1 MVKASL
7 LDVRD
12 IKKSFSQPGGNI
24 AVLDGVKFSLN
35 PGESV
40 ALRGDSGSGK
50 STLLHLI
57 AGLDEVDGG
66 EILLDGQA
74 VHNLS
79 MEKRAKLRREKM
91 SLVFQQFH
99 LISTLNVLDNLRFQ
113 ANLCQRLD
121 TGFEQELVE
130 KLGLQEQLKKYPYQL
145 SGGQQ
150 QRVAI
155 ARSLLH
161 RPALVLA
168 DEPTGNLDEQSSLQV
183 MELFRDLVKQAG
195 SALLM
200 VTHSR
205 EMAEYLDQ
213 QWWLQQGKLNT
224 NKANTQLKEV
234 RK

>member
-1 MVKASL
+1 MSL
-7 LDVRD
+7 LEVDCLE
-12 IKKSFSQPGGNI
+12 KSFSQPEGNVV
-24 AVLDGVKFSLN
+24 VLDGVSFTLN
-35 PGESV
+35 SGDSV
-40 ALRGDSGSGK
+40 ALGGESGSGK

-57 AGLDEVDGG
+57 AGLDDADAGA
-66 EILLDGQA
+66 ILLEGKPIQD
-74 VHNLS
+74 LS
-79 MEKRAKLRREKM
+79 MAQRAEIRREKM

-99 LISTLNVLDNLRFQ
+99 LISTLKVLDNIRFQ

-121 TGFEQELVE
+121 AGFEQELIE
-130 KLGLQEQLKKYPYQL
+130 KLGLQDQLNKYPHQL

-183 MELFRDLVKQAG
+183 MGLFRDLVKQAG

-205 EMAEYLDQ
+205 EMAGYLDQ
-213 QWWLQQGKLNT
+213 QWWLKQGRLSNLGLET
-224 NKANTQLKEV
+224 SEAGA
-234 RK
+234 

>member
-1 MVKASL
+1 MRL
-7 LDVRD
+7 LEVSGLS
-12 IKKSFSQPGGNI
+12 KSFLQPEGDIN
-24 AVLDGVKFSLN
+24 VLNGVSFTLKS
-35 PGESV
+35 GESV
-40 ALRGDSGSGK
+40 ALRGESGCGK

-57 AGLDEVDGG
+57 AGLDDATAGK
-66 EILLDGQA
+66 ILLEGRPI
-74 VHNLS
+74 HNLS
-79 MEKRAKLRREKM
+79 MAERAELRREKM

-99 LISTLNVLDNLRFQ
+99 LISTLKVSDNLRFQ

-121 TGFEQELVE
+121 LDFEQELID
-130 KLGLQEQLKKYPYQL
+130 KLGLQDQLHKYPHQL

-205 EMAEYLDQ
+205 EMASYLDQ
-213 QWWLQQGKLNT
+213 QWWLQQGQLNT
-224 NKANTQLKEV
+224 SLAEATEAKI
-234 RK
+234 R

>member
-1 MVKASL
+1 MSL
-7 LDVRD
+7 LEVRALS
-12 IKKSFSQPGGNI
+12 KSYSQPEAKTI
-24 AVLDGVKFSLN
+24 VLDCVDMKIN
-35 PGESV
+35 AGESV
-40 ALRGDSGSGK
+40 ALRGESGSGK

-57 AGLDEVDGG
+57 AGLDDADSGKIIFENNAIHSLAMNKKA
-66 EILLDGQA
+66 E
-74 VHNLS
+74 
-79 MEKRAKLRREKM
+79 LRREKM

-99 LISTLNVLDNLRFQ
+99 LISTLKIKDNLRFQ
-113 ANLCQRLD
+113 ANLCRRLD
-121 TGFEQELVE
+121 LAFEQELIG
-130 KLGLQEQLKKYPYQL
+130 KLGLQDQLNKYPHQL

-205 EMAEYLDQ
+205 EMASFLDQ
-213 QWWLQQGKLNT
+213 QWWLQNGKLNLAD
-224 NKANTQLKEV
+224 KPLIVEAN
-234 RK
+234 

>member
-1 MVKASL
+1 MRL
-7 LDVRD
+7 LEVSGLS
-12 IKKSFSQPGGNI
+12 KSFLQPEGDIN
-24 AVLDGVKFSLN
+24 VLNGVSFTLKS
-35 PGESV
+35 GESV
-40 ALRGDSGSGK
+40 ALRGESGCGK

-57 AGLDEVDGG
+57 AGLDDATDGK
-66 EILLDGQA
+66 ILLEGRPI
-74 VHNLS
+74 HNLS
-79 MEKRAKLRREKM
+79 MAERAELRREKM

-99 LISTLNVLDNLRFQ
+99 LISTLKVSDNLRFQ

-121 TGFEQELVE
+121 LDFEQELID
-130 KLGLQEQLKKYPYQL
+130 KLGLQDQLHKYPHQL

-205 EMAEYLDQ
+205 EMASYLDQ
-213 QWWLQQGKLNT
+213 QWWLQQGQLNT
-224 NKANTQLKEV
+224 SLAEATEAKI
-234 RK
+234 R

>member
-1 MVKASL
+1 MSL
-7 LDVRD
+7 LKVEALE
-12 IKKSFSQPGGNI
+12 KSFEGPDESVC
-24 AVLDGVKFSLN
+24 VLDGVSFSLDK
-35 PGESV
+35 GESV
-40 ALRGDSGSGK
+40 ALRGESGSGK

-57 AGLDEVDGG
+57 AGLDNANGG
-66 EILLDGQA
+66 LILFEGQHI
-74 VHNLS
+74 HNLP
-79 MEKRAKLRREKM
+79 MAKRAALRREKM

-99 LISTLNVLDNLRFQ
+99 LISTLKIQDNLRFQ

-121 TGFEQELVE
+121 LSFEQLLIE
-130 KLGLQEQLKKYPYQL
+130 KLGLEDQLNKYPHQL

-155 ARSLLH
+155 ARALLH

-183 MELFRDLVKQAG
+183 MELFRDLVKQTG

-205 EMAEYLDQ
+205 EMAAFLDQ
-213 QWWLQQGKLNT
+213 QWWLQQGKLSVLSADVAKVKSN
-224 NKANTQLKEV
+224 
-234 RK
+234 

>member
-1 MVKASL
+1 MSL
-7 LDVRD
+7 LKVEGLE
-12 IKKSFSQPGGNI
+12 KSFIGPDGSI
-24 AVLDGVKFSLN
+24 CVLDGVSFSLN
-35 PGESV
+35 QGESV
-40 ALRGDSGSGK
+40 ALRGESGSGK

-57 AGLDEVDGG
+57 AGLDNANNGF
-66 EILLDGQA
+66 ILFEGQPIHDLPMA
-74 VHNLS
+74 
-79 MEKRAKLRREKM
+79 KRAALRREKM

-99 LISTLNVLDNLRFQ
+99 LISTLKVQDNLRFQ

-121 TGFEQELVE
+121 LSFEQLLIE
-130 KLGLQEQLKKYPYQL
+130 KLGLKDQLNKYPHQL

-155 ARSLLH
+155 ARALLH

-183 MELFRDLVKQAG
+183 MELFRDLVKQTG

-205 EMAEYLDQ
+205 EMAAFLDQ
-213 QWWLQQGKLNT
+213 QWWLQQGKLSVMVTDSSNG
-224 NKANTQLKEV
+224 KSS
-234 RK
+234 

>member
-1 MVKASL
+1 MSL
-7 LDVRD
+7 LEVR
-12 IKKSFSQPGGNI
+12 KLRKLYSQPEGEI
-24 AVLDGVKFSLN
+24 VVLDGVDLALKS
-35 PGESV
+35 GESM
-40 ALRGDSGSGK
+40 ALRGESGSGK

-57 AGLDEVDGG
+57 AGLDDANSGD
-66 EILLDGQA
+66 ILFEGLA
-74 VHNLS
+74 IHNLPA
-79 MEKRAKLRREKM
+79 AKKAEIRREKM

-99 LISTLNVLDNLRFQ
+99 LISTLKIHDNLRFQ

-121 TGFEQELVE
+121 LGFEQELIE
-130 KLGLQEQLKKYPYQL
+130 KLGLQDQLHKYPHQL

-155 ARSLLH
+155 ARALLH

-205 EMAEYLDQ
+205 EMAAYLDQ
-213 QWWLQQGKLNT
+213 QCWLQQGKLSMT
-224 NKANTQLKEV
+224 TERLVTEAL
-234 RK
+234 